1 MGCGC
6 KSRKGQDQF
15 KGLEIRETRWTKKLI
30 TETLYM
36 YNELLN
42 KKSKTLEEW
51 GIIFHIHNKIF
62 VNSTMTDTL
71 NIKQRVIIQKNLN
84 NFYKEF
90 EKINTNEQG

>member
-1 MGCGC
+1 
-6 KSRKGQDQF
+6 
-15 KGLEIRETRWTKKLI
+15 
-30 TETLYM
+30 M

>member
-42 KKSKTLEEW
+42 KKSKTLE
-51 GIIFHIHNKIF
+51 
-62 VNSTMTDTL
+62 
-71 NIKQRVIIQKNLN
+71 
-84 NFYKEF
+84 
-90 EKINTNEQG
+90 

>member
-6 KSRKGQDQF
+6 KSRKGSDQF
-15 KGLEIRETRWTKKLI
+15 KGLQIRETRWTKKLI

-36 YNELLN
+36 YNELLSN
-42 KKSKTLEEW
+42 SKKSLEDW

-71 NIKQRVIIQKNLN
+71 NVKHRVNVTKNLR

-90 EKINTNEQG
+90 QIIKKNNE